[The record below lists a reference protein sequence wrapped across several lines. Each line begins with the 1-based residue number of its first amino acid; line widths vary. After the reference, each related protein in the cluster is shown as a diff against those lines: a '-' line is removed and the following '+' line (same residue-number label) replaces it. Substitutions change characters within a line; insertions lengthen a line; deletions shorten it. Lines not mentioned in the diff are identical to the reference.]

1 MVIEL
6 FLNVFIV
13 ENTEET
19 DIDTETEDEI
29 IESDSGTEGELL

>member
-6 FLNVFIV
+6 FLNVFIA

-19 DIDTETEDEI
+19 DIDTETEEEI